1 MTPPS
6 VRAQANR
13 PPDSLY
19 NGMGVGRT
27 APLDRAFERMYK
39 RHVQD
44 VYRYAL
50 AVLANDADAED
61 VVQTT
66 FLNAYRSY
74 QSGTRPKETGN
85 WLIAIAH
92 NVCRQRFRTAARR
105 PREVALDPDLTPVAD
120 DDGGERYSREDIQ
133 RALSALTFPQRSA
146 LAMRELEG
154 RSYKEIGAALEVSP
168 SAVETLIFRARR
180 AFRE

>member
-1 MTPPS
+1 MIRSPHGGGGDSAPG
-6 VRAQANR
+6 RALTKM

-19 NGMGVGRT
+19 NGMGVGR
-27 APLDRAFERMYK
+27 ADRSFERLYK
-39 RHVQD
+39 RHVKD

-50 AVLANDADAED
+50 AVLANDSDPED

-66 FLNAYRSY
+66 FLNAFRSY
-74 QSGTRPKETGN
+74 QSGARPKEGGN

-120 DDGGERYSREDIQ
+120 DD
-133 RALSALTFPQRSA
+133 
-146 LAMRELEG
+146 
-154 RSYKEIGAALEVSP
+154 
-168 SAVETLIFRARR
+168 
-180 AFRE
+180 